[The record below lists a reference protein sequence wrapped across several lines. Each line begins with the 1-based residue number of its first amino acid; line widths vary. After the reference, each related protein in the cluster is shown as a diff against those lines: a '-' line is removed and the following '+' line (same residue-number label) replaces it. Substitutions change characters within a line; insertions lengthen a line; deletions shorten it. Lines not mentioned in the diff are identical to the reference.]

1 LDYLRLFDDLI
12 SLMLID
18 LYIETLRKYPP
29 VPGLNRICTKDYKV
43 PGSNIMIKKDTK
55 VWIPVLGLQRDPE
68 FYPDP
73 EKFDPERFSEENK
86 NERHPYTFIPFGEGP
101 RVCIGTY
108 ILLYSERQKYGI
120 NSLKIKQNF
129 FQKNLWTKIKKPP
142 PVALG
147 W

>member
-12 SLMLID
+12 SLMMID

-108 ILLYSERQKYGI
+108 ILLY
-120 NSLKIKQNF
+120 
-129 FQKNLWTKIKKPP
+129 
-142 PVALG
+142 V
-147 W
+147 